1 MTYGADEISVT
12 EIAFVSFDMNNA
24 RYTLM
29 VYDATQDDLEMLGQ
43 LASELIAS
51 GIKHD

>member
-12 EIAFVSFDMNNA
+12 EIAFVDFDMNGA
-24 RYTLM
+24 HYAFM

-43 LASELIAS
+43 MARELIAS
-51 GIKHD
+51 GMG